1 MSVEPRIVT
10 PEAVV
15 LDVERAGVASRVLA
29 IAIDFVALA
38 VLWLVLLLVA
48 IWTFAESEGVIRAVL
63 AVIVSFGLWLAW
75 FAGFETLWQR
85 TPGKAALGLRVVS
98 ADGTPVRFQQA
109 FLRAVL
115 GLVDFFVVPVGFI
128 AVVVTLLS
136 PRDQRLGDLT
146 ANTLVVRQRSAGS
159 FVAPAQ
165 FPPPYGYEA
174 YVASLDVTAMSDEQ
188 YGLVRRFLLRA
199 QRLNPTARVQL
210 AVRLANPLAGVLH
223 HRPPSYLHPEA
234 FLACVAAAWQ
244 QAHGGPPVPPW
255 TSPNPYAQGPLP
267 PWSAGP
273 AGPGPVQQPPLRP
286 PPPVR
291 PPPPPPGPPP
301 PVRPPP
307 PPPGPPRP
315 PSLG

>member
-1 MSVEPRIVT
+1 MSTGPRIVT

-15 LDVERAGVASRVLA
+15 LDIERAGVASRVLA
-29 IAIDFVALA
+29 IAIDFVAVAL
-38 VLWLVLLLVA
+38 LWLLLLLVA
-48 IWTFAESEGVIRAVL
+48 IWTFAGSEGVFRAVL
-63 AVIVSFGLWLAW
+63 ALVLSFGLWFAW
-75 FAGFETLWQR
+75 FTAFETLWQR

-98 ADGTPVRFQQA
+98 SDGTPVRFQQA

-115 GLVDFFVVPVGFI
+115 GLVDFWVIPVGFI

-165 FPPPYGYEA
+165 FPPPYGYEQ
-174 YVASLDVTAMSDEQ
+174 YVASLDIAGMTDEQ
-188 YGLVRRFLLRA
+188 YGLVRTFLLRA

-223 HRPPSYLHPEA
+223 HTPPSYLHPEA

-244 QAHGGPPVPPW
+244 RAHGGPVTTAW
-255 TSPNPYAQGPLP
+255 SNPNPYARGPLP
-267 PWSAGP
+267 PMPVPSAY
-273 AGPGPVQQPPLRP
+273 P
-286 PPPVR
+286 PPPL
-291 PPPPPPGPPP
+291 PPPPPPPDP
-301 PVRPPP
+301 RPPP
-307 PPPGPPRP
+307 PRP
-315 PSLG
+315 Y